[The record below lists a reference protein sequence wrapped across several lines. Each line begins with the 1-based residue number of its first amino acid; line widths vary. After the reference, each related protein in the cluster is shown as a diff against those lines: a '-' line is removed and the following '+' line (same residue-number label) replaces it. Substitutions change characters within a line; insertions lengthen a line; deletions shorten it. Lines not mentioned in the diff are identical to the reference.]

1 MIDRDQIALLATY
14 NAWMNGKLYEVAA
27 RLPDDQLRRDRGAFF
42 GSILGT
48 LNHIAVAD
56 TIWLRRFSTL
66 SMQSAVLAQAADL
79 PVPAAL
85 DALLFP
91 ELSGLA
97 GYRKKL
103 DDLICAWADALTR
116 EDLLRQL
123 QYSSMKGIPASKR
136 LGDVILHFFNHQTHH
151 RGQVTTLLSQAGQ
164 DVGITDLIALI
175 PDQENM

>member
-1 MIDRDQIALLATY
+1 MIAREQIALLATY
-14 NAWMNGKLYEVAA
+14 NAWMNEKVFETAA
-27 RLPDDQLRRDRGAFF
+27 RLSHEQLVRDRDAYF

-66 SMQSAVLAQAADL
+66 SMQSAVVAQVAEL

-85 DALLFP
+85 DMPLYG

-103 DDLICAWADALTR
+103 DDLISAWAEALR
-116 EDLLRQL
+116 HEDLQRPLC
-123 QYSSMKGIPASKR
+123 YASMKGTAANKR
-136 LGDVILHFFNHQTHH
+136 LGDVVLHFFNHQTHH
-151 RGQVTTLLSQAGQ
+151 RGQVSTLLSQAGL
-164 DVGITDLIALI
+164 DIG
-175 PDQENM
+175 

>member
-1 MIDRDQIALLATY
+1 MIDRGQIALLATY
-14 NAWMNGKLYEVAA
+14 NAWMNERLYAIAA
-27 RLPDDQLRRDRGAFF
+27 RLPPDQLNRDRGAFF
-42 GSILGT
+42 GSIFGT

-66 SMQSAVLAQAADL
+66 SMQSAVLARVAEL
-79 PVPAAL
+79 PVPTAL
-85 DALLFP
+85 DAPLFT

-103 DDLICAWADALTR
+103 DDLICLWAEALAE
-116 EDLLRQL
+116 EDLLRPL
-123 QYSSMKGIPASKR
+123 RYASMQGSPANKR

-164 DVGITDLIALI
+164 DIGITDLIALI
-175 PDQENM
+175 PDQENI